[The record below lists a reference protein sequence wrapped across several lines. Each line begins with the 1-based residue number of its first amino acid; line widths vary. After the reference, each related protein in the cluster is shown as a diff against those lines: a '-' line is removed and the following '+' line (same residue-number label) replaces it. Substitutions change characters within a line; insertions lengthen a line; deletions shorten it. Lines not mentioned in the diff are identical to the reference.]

1 MYSLRAGGRVVTAN
15 PKAVSVNI
23 QPSSGGQTAH
33 DLRIGPQPEYVDQT
47 RSHLNRV
54 MIEPLR
60 NNELRDEWQA
70 VKKVVGKTGKIRSNQ
85 NLAYAGVVT
94 FGIEA
99 QTIFAALSDEEQEA
113 ALRELC
119 EKIATRFNTRLT
131 GLVIHLDESALH
143 AHFQLRGIADDGTML
158 SQTVKRAALREVQ
171 TLAAE
176 VMGKHA
182 PGIERG
188 KTIQTRLDEGED
200 YAATIRRS
208 VKQLH
213 ADLPEEIAAKE
224 GELAEVQAKLDK
236 NAALLTKAQAD
247 LEKAVAQNGAES
259 AKAEKIRKRAAT
271 YEKRATDAQTQL
283 DRLTG
288 ELAHQQAAL
297 DKIEKAKGTA
307 KGELDQLKGQQVEA
321 RADLAAKSS
330 ELDGLKSAVA
340 QKKTNIETLRAKKA
354 ALQARLQS
362 LSAP

>member
-1 MYSLRAGGRVVTAN
+1 MTAN

-99 QTIFAALSDEEQEA
+99 RTFFEVLSNEEQEA

-131 GLVIHLDESALH
+131 GLVIHLDESTLH

-171 TLAAE
+171 TLTAE

-188 KTIQTRLDEGED
+188 KAIQTRLDEGED

-236 NAALLTKAQAD
+236 NAALLAKAQGD
-247 LEKAVAQNGAES
+247 LEKAIAQNGAES
-259 AKAEKIRKRAAT
+259 AKAEKIRKRAST
-271 YEKRATDAQTQL
+271 YEKRATDAQAEL

-297 DKIEKAKGTA
+297 DKIEKARGKA

-321 RADLAAKSS
+321 RADLAAVEAQKTEKAS
-330 ELDGLKSAVA
+330 ELDGLESAVA
-340 QKKTNIETLRAKKA
+340 QKKTNIETLRARKA